1 MSSETKIYV
10 ADLAAYNNGVLHG
23 VWIEDLLDIDE
34 INQQVVDMLSKSPV
48 KHAEEYA
55 IHDYEGF
62 GELEI
67 GEFVSLNRINQIA
80 IFLNEYPN
88 CGDVVLTYCNGD
100 IDEANRLLEDGYQGI
115 YDSIED
121 YAQEICEECYSIPDP
136 LKYYIDWNRFARDML
151 LNGDIHVVE
160 KQSKLLIFSS

>member
-1 MSSETKIYV
+1 MISETKIYV
-10 ADLAAYNNGVLHG
+10 ADIVAYNNGVLHG
-23 VWIEDLLDIDE
+23 VWIEDLLDLDE
-34 INQQVVDMLSKSPV
+34 INQQVANMLSKSPV
-48 KHAEEYA
+48 GYAEEYA

-80 IFLNEYPN
+80 IFLNEYQD

-100 IDEANRLLEDGYQGI
+100 IGEANRLLEDCYQGI

-121 YAQEICEECYSIPDP
+121 YAQEIFEECYSIPDP
-136 LKYYIDWNRFARDML
+136 LKYYIDWNRLARDML

-160 KQSKLLIFSS
+160 KQSKLLIFST